1 MTRTLL
7 TSVTLTNFR
16 SISGTITVPL
26 DAPIV
31 LVHGQNGAGKTS
43 LLSGIELALTGQV
56 LSLQRVDPGYTSH
69 LVHKGAE
76 KAQVGIQVE
85 GLPQKGA
92 TVSIQQGAIAGNP
105 LLGAEHARFYS
116 ERCFL
121 AQSSLGRLLELYQT
135 LRGVRI

>member
-16 SISGTITVPL
+16 SIRGTITVPL

-56 LSLQRVDPGYTSH
+56 LSLSRIS
-69 LVHKGAE
+69 A
-76 KAQVGIQVE
+76 
-85 GLPQKGA
+85 
-92 TVSIQQGAIAGNP
+92 
-105 LLGAEHARFYS
+105 
-116 ERCFL
+116 
-121 AQSSLGRLLELYQT
+121 LET
-135 LRGVRI
+135 EVF